1 MIGPI
6 RIAIFFLV
14 ATLAVPEAP
23 VAQEQPYFKGKRIR
37 LIVGAA
43 PGGLYDVY
51 GRLVAQYLAQHIPG
65 APSIVVEN
73 LDGASGIRVANL
85 LASGS
90 LPNDGTVIS
99 TTLAG
104 VPTAKIFSP
113 EAAKFEPTKLA
124 WIGSATTDTYVGIV
138 WQGAPVATLEEAK
151 RVPVTMGGQ
160 NLGSL
165 STDLAVIANDIF
177 GFKFKIVTGYKGA
190 QDVKLAMERGELQ
203 GTFGTAWG
211 SLKSDVPDWI
221 EQKKIRIITQFGLT
235 KSPDLPDVPLFLDQA
250 RTEGERRMLT
260 LLFART
266 EFSKPFFGPP
276 GLGELQLNLLR
287 RAFDATMR
295 DQGLVDAAKQRR
307 LDIDPRTGEQ
317 LADMVE
323 KIAQIPI
330 TTAKP
335 IFDAYERFR
344 NR

>member
-1 MIGPI
+1 MAMWL
-6 RIAIFFLV
+6 RVAIFFVV
-14 ATLAVPEAP
+14 AAIALPDVSA
-23 VAQEQPYFKGKRIR
+23 AQEQHDFKGKRIR

-51 GRLVAQYLAQHIPG
+51 GRLIAQYLTQHIPG
-65 APSIVVEN
+65 EPSIVVEN

-90 LPNDGTVIS
+90 IPNDGTVIS

-113 EAAKFEPTKLA
+113 EAAKFDPTKLA
-124 WIGSATTDTYVGIV
+124 WIGSATTDTFVGIV
-138 WQGAPVATLEEAK
+138 WQNASVATLEDAK
-151 RVPVTMGGQ
+151 RIPVTMGGQ
-160 NLGSL
+160 NLGSF
-165 STDLAVIANDIF
+165 STDMAVIANDIF

-221 EQKKIRIITQFGLT
+221 AQKRILILTQFGLT
-235 KSPDLPDVPLFLDQA
+235 KHPDLPDVPLFIDQA
-250 RTEGERRMLT
+250 RSEDERRMLT

-276 GLGELQLNLLR
+276 GMGQQPLNILR
-287 RAFDATMR
+287 RAFDATVKDR
-295 DQGLVDAAKQRR
+295 ALIEAAKQRR
-307 LDIDPRTGEQ
+307 LEIDPRTGEQ
-317 LADMVE
+317 LAEMVDR
-323 KIAQIPI
+323 ISQISAA
-330 TTAKP
+330 TAKP

-344 NR
+344 QK